1 MMTMMLPA
9 HPFHRPARYNGR
21 RVIFDHDDSRYPST
35 LSVFSQ
41 PHLFSGSFFNGEM
54 DDYFFKP
61 AHDLER
67 QAQCLAKQFSCF
79 ENKKRQF
86 FDFSFDVESIIN
98 ADGNMEIMARLPGMK
113 KEDITLEINNG
124 ALVISINKT
133 EEKQIEVPIAK
144 IEALATPTAI
154 ESAKPEK
161 STNAGQIP
169 PKDVAKEAGSML
181 DQLHKS
187 ASNQMSIFEEEPV
200 KEAQK
205 TTESTSLTTSVQDVS
220 ATTAKASEEASS
232 QSPAYQKSSFY
243 AHRRVQLPKNFIEAN
258 IIANLEDDL
267 LKILVPIRQSEPTA
281 RRLIYI
287 Q

>member
-1 MMTMMLPA
+1 MMLPA
-9 HPFHRPARYNGR
+9 HAFHRPARYNGR
-21 RVIFDHDDSRYPST
+21 RVIFDHDDSRFPST

-41 PHLFSGSFFNGEM
+41 PHLFSDSFFNGEM
-54 DDYFFKP
+54 DDYYFKP

-67 QAQCLAKQFSCF
+67 QAQCLAKQLSCF
-79 ENKKRQF
+79 ENKKRRF
-86 FDFSFDVESIIN
+86 FDFSFDVESAIN

-144 IEALATPTAI
+144 IEAPATPNAI
-154 ESAKPEK
+154 ESDKPER
-161 STNAGQIP
+161 STNSGQILS
-169 PKDVAKEAGSML
+169 KDVAKEAGSML

-187 ASNQMSIFEEEPV
+187 ASNQMSIFEEEPA
-200 KEAQK
+200 KEAQ
-205 TTESTSLTTSVQDVS
+205 TTESTSLATSVQDVS

-232 QSPAYQKSSFY
+232 QSSAYQKSSFY

-258 IIANLEDDL
+258 ITANLEDDL
-267 LKILVPIRQSEPTA
+267 LKILVPIRRPEPTA